1 MLVISL
7 SIGSW
12 CLILTK
18 KKDDYQLT
26 PIWKEIE
33 EIIKW
38 PDFKGTPMKTND
50 DFILYR
56 KIINFLYRGAA
67 GTLFEIKEGLGEK
80 GLKMFMQYL
89 LFFLSNVENPGHYY
103 PSSLVKS
110 QIKQIR
116 EVAGLFDI
124 ADTLNEISQLEYSKH
139 GENPAKRWR
148 PDK

>member
-1 MLVISL
+1 M
-7 SIGSW
+7 
-12 CLILTK
+12 TK
-18 KKDDYQLT
+18 KKIDYPLT

-33 EIIKW
+33 KIVKMS
-38 PDFKGTPMKTND
+38 DFKGDPMKKND

-56 KIINFLYRGAA
+56 KIVNFLYRGAA
-67 GTLFEIKEGLGEK
+67 GTLFEIREGLGEK
-80 GLKMFMQYL
+80 ELKMFMQYL

-110 QIKQIR
+110 QIKQIQ
-116 EVAGLFDI
+116 EVEGLFDI

-139 GENPAKRWR
+139 GDNPAKGWR

>member
-1 MLVISL
+1 M
-7 SIGSW
+7 
-12 CLILTK
+12 TK
-18 KKDDYQLT
+18 KKIDYPLT

-33 EIIKW
+33 KIVKMS
-38 PDFKGTPMKTND
+38 DFKGDPMKKND

-56 KIINFLYRGAA
+56 KIVNFLYRGAA

-80 GLKMFMQYL
+80 ELKMFMQYL

-110 QIKQIR
+110 QIKQIQ
-116 EVAGLFDI
+116 EVEGLFDI

-139 GENPAKRWR
+139 GDNPAKGWR